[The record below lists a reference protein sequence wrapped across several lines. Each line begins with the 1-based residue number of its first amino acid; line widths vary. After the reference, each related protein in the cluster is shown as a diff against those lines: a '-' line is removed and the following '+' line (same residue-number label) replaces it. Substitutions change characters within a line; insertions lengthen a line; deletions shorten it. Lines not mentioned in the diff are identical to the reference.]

1 MQKKYSDLQSLI
13 GQEKEAK
20 KYFDTLPEYVR
31 EAIRQRPQG
40 VNSFDSLRSYADNLT
55 RGDH

>member
-1 MQKKYSDLQSLI
+1 MQRKYNDLYSLI

-20 KYFDTLPEYVR
+20 EYFDALPEYVR
-31 EAIRQRPQG
+31 EAITRRPEG
-40 VNSFDSLRSYADNLT
+40 VNSFDSLRSYVDNLT